1 MHCDGMK
8 IIENKDGKLCI
19 LTVFK
24 TIWKCREHFENKDA
38 YACFMTL
45 FETVFESAMFDLINV
60 GVR

>member
-1 MHCDGMK
+1 
-8 IIENKDGKLCI
+8 LCI

-38 YACFMTL
+38 YACIMTL